1 MRSPTSAEFAILT
14 LLGEGPRHGYEIE
27 KLIEQRGLR
36 EWTEIGFSSIYFLLD
51 KLRRS
56 GLVEPLPGE
65 GGAKSRRPYRLTG
78 EGERTLARETLR
90 TLAEPERD
98 YPRLLLGLANWPAV
112 GAADGI
118 GALSAR
124 STALDEEVLRVL
136 GELELQPLGP
146 QALGQLVGLV
156 AFLLPEFF
164 RQQCLEIVAHS
175 TKLLPPSTAM
185 TWPVT

>member
-65 GGAKSRRPYRLTG
+65 GGARSRRPYRLTG
-78 EGERTLARETLR
+78 EGERTQARETLLTTPALWR
-90 TLAEPERD
+90 RGELVAAPLLRPD
-98 YPRLLLGLANWPAV
+98 PRVRASLVPPLTPPWE
-112 GAADGI
+112 
-118 GALSAR
+118 AR
-124 STALDEEVLRVL
+124 SDVESGR
-136 GELELQPLGP
+136 
-146 QALGQLVGLV
+146 
-156 AFLLPEFF
+156 
-164 RQQCLEIVAHS
+164 
-175 TKLLPPSTAM
+175 
-185 TWPVT
+185 